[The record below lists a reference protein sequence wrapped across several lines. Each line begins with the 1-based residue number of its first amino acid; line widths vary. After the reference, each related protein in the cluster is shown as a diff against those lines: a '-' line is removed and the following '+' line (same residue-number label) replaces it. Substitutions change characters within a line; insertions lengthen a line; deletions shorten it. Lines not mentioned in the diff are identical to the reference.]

1 MKYWRSFL
9 TILLFGVFGIG
20 AVIMNF
26 LIFPVAKLFLNEDK
40 FILFCSDFIHNIWRF
55 FVWLL
60 VLLRIIKLDIKNR
73 QEIEG
78 IRNKVIVSTHPS
90 FIDVVILISLIPRT
104 TCFAKRALAHNPIL
118 NNIIKSIFI
127 TDDVEIEEL
136 KSKNDLF
143 SNFILYHYYLNQ
155 KNKSKA
161 AEYKLLLDG
170 KMPSRLLLPFEV
182 IDKKY
187 SVGVPLSQPHIEE
200 DEFIVYKRLGLAG
213 DGYSASTRIMAY
225 YRFGSHDDERKA
237 KYLRNIWAY
246 ISSKFGYKGCE
257 GVLKFHWKDSI
268 ENLFN
273 EIVELEIIGENEF
286 EYDYVMYNYYKFKKD
301 EVNEKK
307 YAERLIKRD
316 VDRRLI
322 L

>member
-1 MKYWRSFL
+1 MMKYWRSFL

-26 LIFPVAKLFLNEDK
+26 LIFPVAKIFLNEDK

-136 KSKNDLF
+136 KTETK
-143 SNFILYHYYLNQ
+143 
-155 KNKSKA
+155 KM
-161 AEYKLLLDG
+161 LDTG
-170 KMPSRLLLPFEV
+170 FNV
-182 IDKKY
+182 IIFPT
-187 SVGVPLSQPHIEE
+187 GMRHRR
-200 DEFIVYKRLGLAG
+200 DEFLKIKKGASLIALNAGKNIVPVKMYTSEDFLFINQPFYAAGKKTVTFEIEAGKEIDISPLDSETEIAAKKHITDKIKQALGF
-213 DGYSASTRIMAY
+213 I
-225 YRFGSHDDERKA
+225 
-237 KYLRNIWAY
+237 
-246 ISSKFGYKGCE
+246 
-257 GVLKFHWKDSI
+257 
-268 ENLFN
+268 
-273 EIVELEIIGENEF
+273 
-286 EYDYVMYNYYKFKKD
+286 
-301 EVNEKK
+301 
-307 YAERLIKRD
+307 
-316 VDRRLI
+316 
-322 L
+322 